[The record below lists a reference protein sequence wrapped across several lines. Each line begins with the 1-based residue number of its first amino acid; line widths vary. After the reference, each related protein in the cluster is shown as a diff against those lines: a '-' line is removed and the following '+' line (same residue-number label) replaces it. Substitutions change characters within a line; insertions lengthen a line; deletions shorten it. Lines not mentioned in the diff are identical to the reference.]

1 MGKMSDCVWRRI
13 HVKRRVWAE
22 AKAEAVRR
30 DENVSDLADPNEF
43 RRIRDEIEENYHEIA
58 MAVFEAVR

>member
-22 AKAEAVRR
+22 TKAEAERR
-30 DENVSDLADPNEF
+30 DENVSDLAGELLEEA
-43 RRIRDEIEENYHEIA
+43 IRKD
-58 MAVFEAVR
+58 

>member
-30 DENVSDLADPNEF
+30 DENVSNLAGELL
-43 RRIRDEIEENYHEIA
+43 EEAIQKD
-58 MAVFEAVR
+58 